1 LRLPRAKLRVL
12 DGARAARCG
21 ETLFQRTLSWGTTLT
36 QIFHKV
42 RC

>member
-1 LRLPRAKLRVL
+1 LRLPGAKLRVL

-21 ETLFQRTLSWGTTLT
+21 KTLFQRTLSRGATLT